1 MRKIHYRS
9 GVTAILAVVALSNL
23 CQGQAPAAAAAPAE
37 APRRAPMA
45 PQVVSPEVGA
55 DGKVTFRILAPK
67 AEAVRLTGGDMPGLG
82 QGAPMTKG
90 ENGVWEVT
98 QNSLPQGYYRYHFD
112 VDGVSVID
120 PRNPARV

>member
-1 MRKIHYRS
+1 M
-9 GVTAILAVVALSNL
+9 G
-23 CQGQAPAAAAAPAE
+23 
-37 APRRAPMA
+37 

-112 VDGVSVID
+112 VGGVSVID